1 MDDRQPLLDA
11 QQAILLPLPAT
22 WSGLFEASQPAS
34 DIPSSSQLCLGLL
47 DDSDREVYAQIYAY
61 IKEQYESRAYT
72 DWMQIWVDEVV
83 CDCSEPVRLRI
94 RRQFM
99 AYFAAHGIH
108 LNEDASAV
116 ALTMQ
121 AIWVGDV
128 HF

>member
-72 DWMQIWVDEVV
+72 DWMQIWCAIVQNLSVSGFVV
-83 CDCSEPVRLRI
+83 SSWLTLRHTAFI
-94 RRQFM
+94 
-99 AYFAAHGIH
+99 
-108 LNEDASAV
+108 
-116 ALTMQ
+116 
-121 AIWVGDV
+121 
-128 HF
+128 